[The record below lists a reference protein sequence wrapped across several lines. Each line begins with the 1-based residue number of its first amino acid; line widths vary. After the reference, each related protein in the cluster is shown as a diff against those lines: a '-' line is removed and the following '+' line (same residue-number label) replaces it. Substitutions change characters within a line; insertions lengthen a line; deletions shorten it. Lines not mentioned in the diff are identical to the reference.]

1 MNQREP
7 DGAGDGG
14 NPRLVRLV
22 VVPGVIVAVLSLV
35 KVRSAVE
42 GSQ

>member
-1 MNQREP
+1 MNQRAP
-7 DGAGDGG
+7 DGAGDGV
-14 NPRLVRLV
+14 NPHPVFLL
-22 VVPGVIVAVLSLV
+22 VVPGVIVAVLLLI